1 MKRILI
7 VCMLMS
13 AMAAS
18 AATGSEPAAL
28 SLDPGPNIVRLTL
41 VNGWNRDIDDV
52 AVSVDRGA
60 LPAWLTVDPAGTTV
74 DVPESGEVANL
85 ILAIDVGDA
94 AGASGATIPLVFAD
108 AGGNTWRYDVA
119 VTVADIRPQATILRG
134 NFPNP
139 FNPSTTITYDL
150 DENAH
155 TSLVVYAMTGQKV
168 RTLVDGARGPGAH
181 AVVWDGR
188 DDAGNAV
195 SSGVY
200 VCRLAAG
207 PYTKSITM
215 VLAK

>member
-7 VCMLMS
+7 VCMLMT
-13 AMAAS
+13 AVAPAA
-18 AATGSEPAAL
+18 ANGGEPAAL

-41 VNGWNRDIDDV
+41 VNGWNRDIAGV
-52 AVSVDRGA
+52 AVSVDLGA
-60 LPAWLTVDPAGTTV
+60 LPAWLTVDPAGTAV
-74 DVPESGEVANL
+74 DVPEGGEIANL
-85 ILAIDVGDA
+85 TLAVAVGDA

-108 AGGNTWRYDVA
+108 ALGNTWRYNVA
-119 VTVADIRPQATILRG
+119 VTVTDTRPAATTLRG

-150 DENAH
+150 EESAH
-155 TSLVVYAMTGQKV
+155 TALVVYAMTGQKV

-207 PYTKSITM
+207 PYTRSITM